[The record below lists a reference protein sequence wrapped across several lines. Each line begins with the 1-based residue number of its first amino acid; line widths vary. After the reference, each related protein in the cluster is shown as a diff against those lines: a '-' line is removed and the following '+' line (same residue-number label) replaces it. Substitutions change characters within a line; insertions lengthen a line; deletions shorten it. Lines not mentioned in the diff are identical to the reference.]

1 MPLMRNDTLHFVRIY
16 IASKTV
22 IDAVSE
28 LRSPG
33 YYRLQLCHIYLTP
46 YIFA

>member
-1 MPLMRNDTLHFVRIY
+1 MRNDTLHFVRVH

-28 LRSPG
+28 LRSPS
-33 YYRLQLCHIYLTP
+33 YYRLQLCQIYLTT